1 MKNTIIDKININEQ
15 ICKEDFL
22 SLFMSQLPL
31 LDEEIKKIM
40 DLYYPTY
47 LSFISSGVDAQSSW
61 IAIRNL
67 FISQETQIGE
77 RIKNGSS

>member
-1 MKNTIIDKININEQ
+1 MKNTVIDKINVSEEIS
-15 ICKEDFL
+15 KEDFL

-47 LSFISSGVDAQSSW
+47 LTFISSGVDAQSAW
-61 IAIRNL
+61 IAIKNL
-67 FISQETQIGE
+67 FISQETQIEE
-77 RIKNGSS
+77 RMKNGSS